1 MRMPDSLAVLM
12 DFGIVQDVVRP
23 LMSGKEA
30 QIYLVVSEGQER
42 VAKVYKEAQQRTF
55 KHRAEYTEGRK
66 TRNSRDQR
74 AINKRSRHGRKQDEA
89 AWRTA
94 EVDMIYSL
102 RDAGVRVPEPFHFV
116 EGVLVMELIKD
127 AEGNPAP
134 RLGDVSLGPLEAV
147 AVYDA
152 LIAEVVRML
161 CAGVVHGDLSEFNVL
176 MAADGPV
183 VIDFPQSVDPA
194 SNQNARRLLLRDV
207 ANLHRFVAR
216 VAPGT
221 RRPLYAE
228 EMWELYKANRLTPTT
243 RLGGD
248 YKPPEMETDTREV
261 LALIADADQEERAR
275 RAASGGGAEDEAE
288 LKAPAAKPLRR
299 VVDLT
304 PSAPA
309 RRSSRKRAGASGGGA
324 QTGDRE
330 RCSAPTARKKSARRR
345 SRTGSPHSSQEPA
358 KDSSRREGGPPRAG
372 STPSPAGTRGTAGP
386 RREGAAEE
394 GTRSTS
400 TPAPT
405 RAKKSRR
412 RRRGRS
418 KKPGPAATGRDKGE
432 AQNAEA
438 GNGARRQGGIQVP
451 RMQARGKTAAPERGE
466 GPDVAGPR
474 GGRVSDRGAS
484 SEGPPGKK
492 RARRR
497 RRPRGGPSGRDR

>member
-1 MRMPDSLAVLM
+1 MSAGGEEPIENGRRAIRTPDSLAVLV
-12 DFGIVQDVVRP
+12 DFGIVQEVVRP

-42 VAKVYKEAQQRTF
+42 VAKVYKEAQERTF

-94 EVDMIYSL
+94 EVDMIYRL

-116 EGVLVMELIKD
+116 DGVLVMELIKD
-127 AEGNPAP
+127 GEGDPAP
-134 RLGDVSLGPLEAV
+134 RLGDISLGPREAV

-216 VAPGT
+216 LAPGT

-228 EMWELYKANRLTPTT
+228 EMWELYKSNRLTPTT
-243 RLGGD
+243 RLGGN
-248 YKPPEMETDTREV
+248 YKPPAVKTDTREV
-261 LALIADADQEERAR
+261 LDLIADADQDERAR
-275 RAASGGGAEDEAE
+275 RGANGEGADDEE
-288 LKAPAAKPLRR
+288 EREAPTSKPLRR

-304 PSAPA
+304 PSAP
-309 RRSSRKRAGASGGGA
+309 SSRKRAGASGGGA

-330 RCSAPTARKKSARRR
+330 PRSAPTARKKSTRRR
-345 SRTGSPHSSQEPA
+345 SRTRSSSTDPA
-358 KDSSRREGGPPRAG
+358 KDSSRREDGAPRG
-372 STPSPAGTRGTAGP
+372 RSTRSAAGTRGAAGP

-394 GTRSTS
+394 GARSTS
-400 TPAPT
+400 TAPAG
-405 RAKKSRR
+405 AKKSRR

-418 KKPGPAATGRDKGE
+418 KKPGPAATGRDKGA
-432 AQNAEA
+432 AQDT
-438 GNGARRQGGIQVP
+438 
-451 RMQARGKTAAPERGE
+451 K
-466 GPDVAGPR
+466 
-474 GGRVSDRGAS
+474 AS
-484 SEGPPGKK
+484 TDGPPRKK

-497 RRPRGGPSGRDR
+497 RRPGGGPTGRDR

>member
-1 MRMPDSLAVLM
+1 MRIPDSLAVLV

-42 VAKVYKEAQQRTF
+42 VAKVYKEAQERTF

-116 EGVLVMELIKD
+116 DGVLVMELIKD

-134 RLGDVSLGPLEAV
+134 RLGDVSLGPREAV

-161 CAGVVHGDLSEFNVL
+161 CAEVVHGDLSEFNVL

-183 VIDFPQSVDPA
+183 VIDFPQAVNPA

-216 VAPGT
+216 LAPST
-221 RRPLYAE
+221 RRRLYAE

-248 YKPPEMETDTREV
+248 YKPPEVKTDTHEV
-261 LALIADADQEERAR
+261 LALIADADQDERAR
-275 RAASGGGAEDEAE
+275 RAASGGRAASGEGAEDEEE
-288 LKAPAAKPLRR
+288 LEASAPKPLRR

-309 RRSSRKRAGASGGGA
+309 RRSSRKRAGASGGGT

-330 RCSAPTARKKSARRR
+330 RRSAPSARKKSARRR
-345 SRTGSPHSSQEPA
+345 SRAGARHSSQESA
-358 KDSSRREGGPPRAG
+358 KDSSGRAG
-372 STPSPAGTRGTAGP
+372 STRSPAGTGRAAGP
-386 RREGAAEE
+386 RRKGAAEE

-400 TPAPT
+400 TPAP
-405 RAKKSRR
+405 AGAKKKSRR

-418 KKPGPAATGRDKGE
+418 KKPGSAATGSDKGA
-432 AQNAEA
+432 AQDA
-438 GNGARRQGGIQVP
+438 
-451 RMQARGKTAAPERGE
+451 K
-466 GPDVAGPR
+466 
-474 GGRVSDRGAS
+474 AS
-484 SEGPPGKK
+484 TDGPPRKK

-497 RRPRGGPSGRDR
+497 LRPGGGPSGRDR

>member
-1 MRMPDSLAVLM
+1 MRIPDSLAVLV

-30 QIYLVVSEGQER
+30 HIYLVVSEDQER
-42 VAKVYKEAQQRTF
+42 VAKVYKEAQERTF

-74 AINKRSRHGRKQDEA
+74 AINKRSRHGRKQDEV

-94 EVDMIYSL
+94 EVDMIYRL

-116 EGVLVMELIKD
+116 DGVLVMELIKD

-134 RLGDVSLGPLEAV
+134 RLGDVSLGPREAV

-183 VIDFPQSVDPA
+183 VIDFPQAVDPA

-216 VAPGT
+216 LAPST

-228 EMWELYKANRLTPTT
+228 EMWELYKTNRLTPTT

-248 YKPPEMETDTREV
+248 YKPPEVKTDTREV
-261 LALIADADQEERAR
+261 LALIADADQDERPR
-275 RAASGGGAEDEAE
+275 RAARGEGAEDEAKEE
-288 LKAPAAKPLRR
+288 LGAPAPKPLRR

-304 PSAPA
+304 PSAAA
-309 RRSSRKRAGASGGGA
+309 RRSSRKRAGASGGGT

-330 RCSAPTARKKSARRR
+330 RRSSPSARKKSARRR
-345 SRTGSPHSSQEPA
+345 SRAGARHSSQEPA
-358 KDSSRREGGPPRAG
+358 KDSSGRAG
-372 STPSPAGTRGTAGP
+372 STRSPAGTGGTAGP

-400 TPAPT
+400 TPAP
-405 RAKKSRR
+405 AGAKKKSRR

-418 KKPGPAATGRDKGE
+418 KKPGPAATGRDKGA
-432 AQNAEA
+432 AQDA
-438 GNGARRQGGIQVP
+438 
-451 RMQARGKTAAPERGE
+451 K
-466 GPDVAGPR
+466 
-474 GGRVSDRGAS
+474 AS
-484 SEGPPGKK
+484 TDGPPRKK

-497 RRPRGGPSGRDR
+497 RRPGGGPSGRDR